1 MVALLD
7 VVSLT
12 PSLAGDSGL
21 SMEMQDLVWM
31 PFYIAVKGAEHKNR
45 IPCEITPYHSIRFFK
60 PMQ

>member
-21 SMEMQDLVWM
+21 SMEMQNSVWI
-31 PFYIAVKGAEHKNR
+31 PFYIAVKGAEHKQNPR
-45 IPCEITPYHSIRFFK
+45 RYNPIPLNKFL
-60 PMQ
+60 